1 MKTLRFGLSLVVAV
15 AVAVPAVAL
24 AGDLYLTGVDPL
36 LVRSAGGC
44 KKIDAAN
51 VRCAIKYGQS
61 TYVYFEAKRP
71 KFVQC
76 SLAVARG
83 PGERW
88 HVDASPCVAKR
99 NGDHIYI
106 SVPRGR

>member
-1 MKTLRFGLSLVVAV
+1 MKKFRFGFLVIAAMMVAM
-15 AVAVPAVAL
+15 PAVAS

-51 VRCAIKYGQS
+51 VRCAIKHGQY

-76 SLAVARG
+76 SLSVSRG

-88 HVDASPCVAKR
+88 HVNASPCVARR
-99 NGDHIYI
+99 NGDHVYI
-106 SVPRGR
+106 SVPKK

>member
-1 MKTLRFGLSLVVAV
+1 MKRFCVGFSFVIALMAAL
-15 AVAVPAVAL
+15 PAAAQ

-36 LVRSAGGC
+36 LVRNAGGC
-44 KKIDAAN
+44 KKVDAAN
-51 VRCAIKYGQS
+51 IHCAIKHGQS

-71 KFVQC
+71 KFEFC
-76 SLAVARG
+76 SISVARG

-88 HVDASPCVAKR
+88 HVNAFPCVAKR

-106 SVPRGR
+106 SVPRKR